1 MWQRN
6 TGSSPNPIDPITG
19 GAMKT
24 SNPLTPAILGPRQRT
39 HGSVTPRR
47 EALLAIPKGL
57 GALPGV

>member
-6 TGSSPNPIDPITG
+6 TGSSPNPIDPITS
-19 GAMKT
+19 APMRAP
-24 SNPLTPAILGPRQRT
+24 NPLMPATLGPRQRT
-39 HGSVTPRR
+39 HGLVTPRR